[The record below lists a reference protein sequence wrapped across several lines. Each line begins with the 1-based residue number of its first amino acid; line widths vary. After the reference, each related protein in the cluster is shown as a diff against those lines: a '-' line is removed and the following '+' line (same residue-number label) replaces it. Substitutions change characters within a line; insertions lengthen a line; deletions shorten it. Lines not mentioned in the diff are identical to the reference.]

1 MKKTVTVTIS
11 SLMMN
16 LRLLFV
22 LFIIQRSSSYQST
35 FILTTNSG
43 IGRISHESDRLKQYE
58 LVHHRRSPVTSRTI
72 STSGTS
78 LNSLGFDDSISTNLY
93 DLQIQFSQFITT
105 ELSSTNLFSVAV
117 LYVIGLFASFSPCT
131 LGMLP
136 ITLAYLGK
144 TDESYEGNNK
154 LTIKAI
160 CYGIGLALT
169 FSFFG
174 LSASLFGKAFNVN
187 EYSDVN
193 LVAKFIVSAVYVSMG
208 LNLLDIIQLRFPSI
222 ELNVFSGNDGDG
234 SGSTSNSEINNSS
247 RSDYLQALLFG
258 ASSALV
264 EHNCIYDI
272 IINIIMI
279 IIIYILIVILSPSS
293 SITKVTILC
302 CYVIFSHS

>member
-1 MKKTVTVTIS
+1 M
-11 SLMMN
+11 
-16 LRLLFV
+16 
-22 LFIIQRSSSYQST
+22 ST
-35 FILTTNSG
+35 GLDESIATT
-43 IGRISHESDRLKQYE
+43 
-58 LVHHRRSPVTSRTI
+58 
-72 STSGTS
+72 
-78 LNSLGFDDSISTNLY
+78 LY

-105 ELSSTNLFSVAV
+105 ELSSTNIFSIVV

-144 TDESYEGNNK
+144 TDESYNGNNK

-187 EYSDVN
+187 EYSDVS

-208 LNLLDIIQLRFPSI
+208 LSLLEIIQLRFPSI
-222 ELNVFSGNDGDG
+222 ELNVLNIGTSEGD
-234 SGSTSNSEINNSS
+234 NK
-247 RSDYLQALLFG
+247 SDYAQAVLFG

-264 EHNCIYDI
+264 ITSRDTI
-272 IINIIMI
+272 II
-279 IIIYILIVILSPSS
+279 
-293 SITKVTILC
+293 
-302 CYVIFSHS
+302 F

>member
-1 MKKTVTVTIS
+1 MS
-11 SLMMN
+11 
-16 LRLLFV
+16 LRLLIV
-22 LFIIQRSSSYQST
+22 LLIVQRSTSYLPPVFSIISSGHHSRVVRTSLKKNLLAHDLVYRRH
-35 FILTTNSG
+35 LKTT
-43 IGRISHESDRLKQYE
+43 
-58 LVHHRRSPVTSRTI
+58 TT
-72 STSGTS
+72 GTS
-78 LNSLGFDDSISTNLY
+78 LHSTGLDESIATSLY

-105 ELSSTNLFSVAV
+105 ELSSTNVFSIVV

-144 TDESYEGNNK
+144 TDESYNGNNK

-187 EYSDVN
+187 EYSDVS

-208 LNLLDIIQLRFPSI
+208 LSLLEIIQLRFPSI
-222 ELNVFSGNDGDG
+222 ELNVQNFGTSEGD
-234 SGSTSNSEINNSS
+234 NK
-247 RSDYLQALLFG
+247 SDYVQAVLFG

-264 EHNCIYDI
+264 MRLFY
-272 IINIIMI
+272 
-279 IIIYILIVILSPSS
+279 
-293 SITKVTILC
+293 
-302 CYVIFSHS
+302 